1 MRSRISQWLV
11 ERLRPRGFHR
21 IRLSAFLVVPILAA
35 CSDSTGPTRFV
46 SITPASQTVVLQTVP
61 TGQVLHTSVT
71 VTNTSPFLVTR
82 VGPCGVTL
90 EKRTPVSSLA
100 NADGPPEW
108 FTVWSQI
115 CALLSA
121 EAMAIIYTPLKPG
134 QSVSVPIDVPVTAT
148 GSLGFDGS
156 PGLYR
161 VHLSLATQIFTNQYR
176 SIPHDQSVSN
186 PFSVVPQ

>member
-1 MRSRISQWLV
+1 MKSRISQWLV

-21 IRLSAFLVVPILAA
+21 IRLSAFLILPILAA

-61 TGQVLHTSVT
+61 TGKVLHTSVT
-71 VTNTSPFLVTR
+71 VTNTSPFTVTR

-90 EKRTPVSSLA
+90 EKKIDVTFLA
-100 NADGPPEW
+100 AADGPTPPW
-108 FTVWSQI
+108 FTVWSAI
-115 CALLSA
+115 CALSFDA
-121 EAMAIIYTPLKPG
+121 VAIAPLQPG
-134 QSVSVPIDVPVTAT
+134 QSVSVPIDIPVTAT

-186 PFSVVPQ
+186 PFSVIPQ